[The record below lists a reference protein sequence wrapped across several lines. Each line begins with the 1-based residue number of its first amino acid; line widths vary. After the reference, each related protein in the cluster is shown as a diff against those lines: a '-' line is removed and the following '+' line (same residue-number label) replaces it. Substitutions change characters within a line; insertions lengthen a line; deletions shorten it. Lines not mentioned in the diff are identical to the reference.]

1 MWRNLRP
8 FHSILWKL
16 YVTQSSKISSSVTY
30 NEIRQNFSNSV
41 SMVYKKSQY
50 LFGKGWLYSKYRY
63 LKLDI
68 FRIFFFQLLVRSFEG
83 MDDLPTLLKIL
94 IKFLLTNLAIYFTV
108 AKLSKTKIFLQLHHQ
123 FMTHCEIF
131 VTRQKNHHAL
141 KEEPTVI
148 PNLPNYLNVATVK
161 NSARDI
167 NLLSQCTFY

>member
-1 MWRNLRP
+1 MTLQQI
-8 FHSILWKL
+8 SIF
-16 YVTQSSKISSSVTY
+16 
-30 NEIRQNFSNSV
+30 EAGHFQNFF
-41 SMVYKKSQY
+41 Y
-50 LFGKGWLYSKYRY
+50 
-63 LKLDI
+63 
-68 FRIFFFQLLVRSFEG
+68 QLLVRSLEG

-94 IKFLLTNLAIYFTV
+94 IKFLLTNLEIYFTV

-123 FMTHCEIF
+123 LMTHCEIF
-131 VTRQKNHHAL
+131 FTRQKNHHAL

>member
-16 YVTQSSKISSSVTY
+16 YVTQSSEISSSVTY

-50 LFGKGWLYSKYRY
+50 LFSKGWLYSKYRY

>member
-16 YVTQSSKISSSVTY
+16 YVTQSSEISSSVTY

-50 LFGKGWLYSKYRY
+50 LLSKGWLYSKYRY

-131 VTRQKNHHAL
+131 FTRQKNHHAL